1 MNKDYLRKIYKKR
14 RDELFLDG
22 SISKISNSISQKILN
37 NNLFKQAKNI
47 MLFYPKGAELNIL
60 EILENTLSKDKN
72 FYLPVCCNM
81 ELDICPYKTGDEICL
96 NKYKIYEPKSE
107 PLCDLSI
114 LDIIITPALC
124 ADKNFN
130 RIGYGGGYYDR
141 LFKRKDL
148 RAKKIIILP
157 DEMVLKSVPYEEFD
171 IPCDAIITEKNS
183 YYNPR
188 SSL

>member
-72 FYLPVCCNM
+72 F
-81 ELDICPYKTGDEICL
+81 
-96 NKYKIYEPKSE
+96 
-107 PLCDLSI
+107 
-114 LDIIITPALC
+114 
-124 ADKNFN
+124 
-130 RIGYGGGYYDR
+130 
-141 LFKRKDL
+141 
-148 RAKKIIILP
+148 
-157 DEMVLKSVPYEEFD
+157 
-171 IPCDAIITEKNS
+171 
-183 YYNPR
+183 
-188 SSL
+188 

>member
-1 MNKDYLRKIYKKR
+1 MNKDYYRKIYKKR

-22 SISKISNSISQKILN
+22 SIGRISDLILQKILD
-37 NNLFKQAKNI
+37 NNLFKAAENI

-60 EILENTLSKDKN
+60 GIINDSISKDKN
-72 FYLPVCCNM
+72 FYLPVCNKE
-81 ELDICPYKTGDEICL
+81 ELDICPYCIGDEICL
-96 NKYKIYEPKSE
+96 NKYRIYEPKSA
-107 PLCDLSI
+107 PICDLSI

-148 RAKKIIILP
+148 AAKKIVILP
-157 DEMVLKSVPYEEFD
+157 DEMILNAIPSEEFD
-171 IPCDAIITEKNS
+171 VQCDIIITEKNS

-188 SSL
+188 SFL